1 MYIKYDVKNY
11 ENRALTSIRIPWEK
25 DLGGKD
31 HAYGV
36 RLELDY
42 TD

>member
-1 MYIKYDVKNY
+1 MYIKCDGKHY
-11 ENRALTSIRIPWEK
+11 ENTALITIRIPWEK

-31 HAYGV
+31 HTYGV